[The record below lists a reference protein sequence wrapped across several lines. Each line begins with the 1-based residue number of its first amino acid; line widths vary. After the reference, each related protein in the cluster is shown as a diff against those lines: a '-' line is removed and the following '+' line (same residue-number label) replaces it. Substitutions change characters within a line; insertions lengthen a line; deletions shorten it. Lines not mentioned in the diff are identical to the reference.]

1 MSSQYIFDNKNV
13 RFRKEKTSVWAVLR
27 KIFTVFIASVSMAIL
42 YYVIFALFVSTDQ
55 ERSLRRENRMY
66 ERELPVLE
74 ERERLLSD
82 VVEGLQVR
90 DNRIYEEIFHTSAPN
105 MDPGSSLDYI
115 VGLDSIPDDDIV
127 KKWKTGLQ
135 FWTGRLPILRLT
147 SGR

>member
-74 ERERLLSD
+74 ERERLLSFS
-82 VVEGLQVR
+82 VKG
-90 DNRIYEEIFHTSAPN
+90 
-105 MDPGSSLDYI
+105 
-115 VGLDSIPDDDIV
+115 IPTD
-127 KKWKTGLQ
+127 LA
-135 FWTGRLPILRLT
+135 
-147 SGR
+147 